1 MFVFNLLFIRV
12 CLILFSIFMYI
23 LKNHF
28 LLTKQPMFL
37 SRQGVL
43 LVTEKV
49 IFFINFYSILYM
61 FSYKEIFP
69 QVSLD
74 GLSSFL
80 FYLKYMLFDGIKNM
94 FHSYIS
100 LSLFFL
106 ASSIISR
113 LSRCSVGKESICNA
127 GDVDLIPRSR
137 RSPGGEHGNPQ

>member
-1 MFVFNLLFIRV
+1 MDGAKFTMLHSLGKNSKWMFVFNLLFIRV

-28 LLTKQPMFL
+28 LFIKQPMFL

-49 IFFINFYSILYM
+49 IFFIKFYSILYM

-69 QVSLD
+69 QVSLN

-80 FYLKYMLFDGIKNM
+80 FYLKSMLFDGIKEC
-94 FHSYIS
+94 FIHIFLS
-100 LSLFFL
+100 LSLFF
-106 ASSIISR
+106 ISNI
-113 LSRCSVGKESICNA
+113 L
-127 GDVDLIPRSR
+127 
-137 RSPGGEHGNPQ
+137 GGGS